1 MRIITPIDITDA
13 RFDTSN
19 VPENDHSEWSS
30 GTTYS
35 QGDKVM
41 VTQDQSSNPAV
52 HKRYESLQDNN
63 SGNYPPDNSTT
74 EKGGSAAW
82 LELGSTNRWALFRTP
97 VQDVTSSSE
106 SYDENTYATD
116 TLDDPAQG
124 IAFQVTPDVLV
135 DGMAAFNVSA
145 LLADVIVETAQEG
158 VVYSKRVS
166 LVESLANSDWHS
178 YFFEP
183 YNRQPEFALFDIPL
197 QGDGTFKISF
207 HEPSQA
213 AECGAVVFGRRQEL
227 GVSTYGSSVGIED
240 FSRKERDDFG
250 RFQIVEREFVKQAQ
264 IDVFVD
270 FQAISYVQRV
280 LAARRAKP
288 TVYEASD
295 SVSSTLIY
303 GFFREFEEVISSPS
317 HADMTIDIEGIT

>member
-19 VPENDHSEWSS
+19 VPEDDHPEWDN
-30 GTTYS
+30 GTTYAK
-35 QGDKVM
+35 GDKVT
-41 VTQDQSSNPAV
+41 VTDTGV
-52 HKRYESLQDNN
+52 HKRYESIQDSN

-74 EKGGSAAW
+74 QKGGSAPW

-97 VQDVTSSSE
+97 VQDRTVSSE
-106 SYDENTYATD
+106 SYSDSTYATD
-116 TLDDPAQG
+116 SLDDPAQG
-124 IAFQVTPDVLV
+124 IAFQLTPGVLI
-135 DGMAAFNVSA
+135 DGLAAFEVSA
-145 LLADVIVETAQEG
+145 LLADIIIETPEEG

-183 YNRQPEFALFDIPL
+183 YNRQPEFALFDVPL
-197 QGDGTFKISF
+197 QGNGTFKISF
-207 HEPSQA
+207 HEPSA
-213 AECGAVVFGRRQEL
+213 EAECGAIVLGRRQDL
-227 GVSTYGSSVGIED
+227 GISVYGSSVGIED

-264 IDVFVD
+264 LDVKVE
-270 FQAISYVQRV
+270 FQAISYVQRI

-295 SVSSTLIY
+295 EVSSTLIY
-303 GFFREFEEVISSPS
+303 GFFREFEEVISGPTI
-317 HADMTIDIEGIT
+317 ADLTIDIEGIT